1 MSPEELK
8 KYLITKYEWEHYSSI
23 KLINDLLQK
32 VTHVDEKPITI
43 ICDFAFV
50 EKFHSIIIFYYKN
63 CGWSDVTVENISLP
77 NKIATKIVFSQ

>member
-1 MSPEELK
+1 MGPEELK
-8 KYLITKYEWEHYSSI
+8 KILINKYEWQHYQSI
-23 KLINDLLQK
+23 KLINDLLEK

-50 EKFHSIIIFYYKN
+50 EKFHPIIIFYYKN
-63 CGWSDVTVENISLP
+63 CGWSDVMVENISLP